1 MNRLLQG
8 DVGSGKT
15 VVAIYAILV
24 AIANGYQAAFM
35 APTEILSEQHFQ
47 TIQKYLQHSHVRM
60 QLLTGSTNSKFKK
73 DVLEQIRNGQIDLVI
88 GTHALIEETV
98 QFRKLGLV
106 VIDEQ
111 HKFGVIQRLKLKER
125 VSSPTCLS

>member
-1 MNRLLQG
+1 MLQG

-15 VVAIYAILV
+15 VVLIYAILV
-24 AIANGYQAAFM
+24 AIANGHQAAFM

-60 QLLTGSTNSKFKK
+60 QLLTGVINSKFKK
-73 DVLEQIRNGQIDLVI
+73 DALEQIRNGQIDPVI
-88 GTHALIEETV
+88 GTQALIEETV
-98 QFRKLGLV
+98 QFKKLGLV

-111 HKFGVIQRLKLKER
+111 HKFGVIQRPEIKRKGF
-125 VSSPTCLS
+125 SA